1 MWRKKEKHVCFHIL
15 PKCYL
20 QNEETDEIL
29 EQCTMT
35 LLMERAEYLDYI
47 SDQPIASL
55 SLRSLIYFLSASS
68 FIFFFCQYTSP
79 YFERSLLC
87 LHILS
92 EASCGKKRQLI
103 CNGRVNKEK

>member
-1 MWRKKEKHVCFHIL
+1 MEKKKEKHVCFHIL

-35 LLMERAEYLDYI
+35 LLMGRAEYLDYL

-55 SLRSLIYFLSASS
+55 SLRLLIYFLSASS
-68 FIFFFCQYTSP
+68 FIFF
-79 YFERSLLC
+79 
-87 LHILS
+87 LS
-92 EASCGKKRQLI
+92 
-103 CNGRVNKEK
+103 VHVTVF

>member
-35 LLMERAEYLDYI
+35 LLMGRAEYLDYL

-55 SLRSLIYFLSASS
+55 SLRLLIYFLSASS
-68 FIFFFCQYTSP
+68 FIFFFVSTRHRILKGLYCAYTFSVKP
-79 YFERSLLC
+79 HVERKYS
-87 LHILS
+87 
-92 EASCGKKRQLI
+92 
-103 CNGRVNKEK
+103 